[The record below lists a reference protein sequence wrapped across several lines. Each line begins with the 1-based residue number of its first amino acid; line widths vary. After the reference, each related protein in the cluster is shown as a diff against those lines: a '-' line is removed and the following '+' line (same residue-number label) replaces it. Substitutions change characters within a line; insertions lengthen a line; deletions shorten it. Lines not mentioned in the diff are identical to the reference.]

1 MLLRTLSSIIA
12 VGLLTCG
19 CATITRGSS
28 EILVIDSEPAGAAAT
43 LSSGHYCKTP
53 CSIELKRK
61 NNIHVK
67 IEKDGYESVETDV
80 NSQISNAGAAG
91 MAGNVLLGGVIGAG
105 VDLAT
110 GATKQLVPNPLKIK
124 LEPKKVVAP

>member
-1 MLLRTLSSIIA
+1 MSSRMISMLISVAMLAS
-12 VGLLTCG
+12 G

-28 EILVIDSEPAGAAAT
+28 EVLVIDTDPPGAAAT

-61 NNIHVK
+61 NNVHVK
-67 IEKDGYESVETDV
+67 LEKDGYEFVETDI

-91 MAGNVLLGGVIGAG
+91 MAGNVLLGGLIGVG
-105 VDLAT
+105 VDAAT
-110 GATKQLVPNPLKIK
+110 GATKQLVPNPLKVK
-124 LEPKKVVAP
+124 LEPKKGAAQ